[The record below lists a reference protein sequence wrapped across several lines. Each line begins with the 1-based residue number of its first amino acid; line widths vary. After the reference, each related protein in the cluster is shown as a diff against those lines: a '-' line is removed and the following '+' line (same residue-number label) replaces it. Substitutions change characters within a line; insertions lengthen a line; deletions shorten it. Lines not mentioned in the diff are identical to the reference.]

1 MSSRKNIVML
11 RIKEVIYT
19 IPLNSKSATAAVKSL
34 RDPRAGFLILL
45 GALYN
50 QTASAEDF
58 LCSQPANFCTNEYV
72 GTSVAP
78 ASPLLAQPSIS
89 PVYRSQAGSYLANL
103 AANNT
108 LFITRLHDRLGETQ
122 HSDLPE
128 SEQKVKGLWLI
139 NQGAHNR
146 FRDNSG
152 QLHTLSNRYVTQA
165 GTDIGQWSI
174 RGSDRFHLGVMA
186 GYGSSKSR
194 TRSQITGDETRASVS
209 GYNVGLY
216 GTWYANET
224 DKSGMYLD
232 SWAQYSWFT
241 NTVTGKDSTSEQYK
255 SEGLTTSA
263 ELGYTLKMGENVG
276 KNVAYFIQPKAQVT
290 LFGVKSSDHTQANGS
305 QISAGP
311 AGEQIRLGVKAFMN
325 GYSDSDIGKERVF
338 QSFVEAN
345 WLKNTKSVAINL
357 DDVTVKQAGVANIA
371 ELKVGVE
378 GQINKNLRLW
388 GNIGQQIGD
397 KGYSD
402 TKAILGVKYSF

>member
-1 MSSRKNIVML
+1 ML

-19 IPLNSKSATAAVKSL
+19 IPPNPKSVKAAVKSVL
-34 RDPRAGFLILL
+34 EPRAGLLILL

-50 QTASAEDF
+50 QSASAEDF
-58 LCSQPANFCTNEYV
+58 LCSQSANFCTNEYV

-78 ASPLLAQPSIS
+78 ASPLLAQPPIS
-89 PVYRSQAGSYLANL
+89 PVYRSEAGSYLANL

-108 LFITRLHDRLGETQ
+108 MFITRLHDRLGETQ
-122 HSDLPE
+122 HSDLLAG
-128 SEQKVKGLWLI
+128 EQKVKGFWLI

-146 FRDNSG
+146 FRDSSG

-165 GTDIGQWSI
+165 GTDIAQWNMS
-174 RGSDRFHLGVMA
+174 GSDRFHLGVMA

-194 TRSQITGDETRASVS
+194 TRSQITGYEARASVS
-209 GYNVGLY
+209 GYNVGIY
-216 GTWYANET
+216 GTWYANEI

-241 NTVTGKDSTSEQYK
+241 NTVTGKDLTSEQYK

-263 ELGYTLKMGENVG
+263 ELGYTVKMGENAA

-290 LFGVKSSDHTQANGS
+290 LFGVKTKDHTEANGTK
-305 QISAGP
+305 ISAGP
-311 AGEQIRLGVKAFMN
+311 GGEQIRLGLKAFMN
-325 GYSDSDIGKERVF
+325 GYSDIDTGKERFF
-338 QSFVEAN
+338 QAFVEAN
-345 WLKNTKSVAINL
+345 WLKNTKTVAINL
-357 DDVTVKQAGVANIA
+357 DDVTVKQAGATNIA
-371 ELKVGVE
+371 ELKVGIE

-402 TKAILGVKYSF
+402 TKAIFGVKYSF